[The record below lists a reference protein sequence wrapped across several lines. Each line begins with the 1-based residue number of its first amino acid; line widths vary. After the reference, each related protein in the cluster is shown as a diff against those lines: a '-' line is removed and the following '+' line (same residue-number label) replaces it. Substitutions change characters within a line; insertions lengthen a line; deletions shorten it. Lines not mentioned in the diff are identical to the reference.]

1 MKKKNESFFSLEAER
16 SLLSCLIKNNEIFKK
31 VKETVSHEDFF
42 LKENRLLFKVINRI
56 FLNSKEI
63 NPVNIKNFLERKK
76 DKVLGSEYLE
86 KIYSFDFKKSNFKKY
101 IKILKK
107 KRKLRF
113 FFFSFQKILEDIKKG
128 EITKI
133 DEVVFLSKENIS
145 KIKEKEIKNKNK
157 TIFNTKKILGNILCK
172 KKEKYYKTG
181 FKPLDKL
188 ILGLK
193 PGEISIIAGRPSTG
207 KTSFCM
213 SIAEYI
219 AFKKKKSV
227 LFFSLEMTI
236 KQLIIR
242 LLSSISKINSYKI
255 LNNLLNQKETIDIIK
270 ACKTIKKSNIFIND
284 NPYID
289 ILDICSEI
297 KKNIPKKGVVFIDYI
312 QLINI
317 RKGRENRNLEIT
329 EISYH
334 LKNISKSMNV
344 PIVIISQLNR
354 GVELRLDKTPIMSDL
369 RESGSLEQDADL
381 IIFLSKN
388 NAYEDPNFSMINF
401 TIGKNRNG
409 PLGSFELMFN
419 KSFTKFVNE

>member
-1 MKKKNESFFSLEAER
+1 MKTFFSLEAEK
-16 SLLSCLIKNNEIFKK
+16 SLLACITKNGNFFEKAKNILD
-31 VKETVSHEDFF
+31 SNDFF
-42 LKENRLLFKVINRI
+42 LKENKKLFETLNNI
-56 FLNSKEI
+56 FLSSKKI
-63 NPVNIKNFLERKK
+63 NPVNIKISIEKK
-76 DKVLGSEYLE
+76 NEKTLDDKYLE
-86 KIYSFDFKKSNFKKY
+86 SIYSFNFCKSDFYKY

-107 KRKLRF
+107 KRRLREYF
-113 FFFSFQKILEDIKKG
+113 LSFQKMLEDIKKG
-128 EITKI
+128 KISKIEEI
-133 DEVVFLSKENIS
+133 VFLSKENIK
-145 KIKEKEIKNKNK
+145 KIKKKYDTNKNK
-157 TIFNTKKILGNILCK
+157 TLSNTKKILSNILHK
-172 KKEKYYKTG
+172 KREKYYKTG
-181 FKPLDKL
+181 FKSLDKL

-219 AFKKKKSV
+219 ALKKKKPV

-242 LLSSISKINSYKI
+242 LISSISKINSYKI
-255 LNNLLNQKETIDIIK
+255 LNNTLNHIEIINLIK
-270 ACKTIKKSNIFIND
+270 ACEIIKKSNIFIND

-289 ILDICSEI
+289 ILGICSEI
-297 KKNIPKKGVVFIDYI
+297 KKNIPRKGVVFIDYI

-317 RKGRENRNLEIT
+317 KRGRENRNLEIT

-334 LKNISKSMNV
+334 LKNISKSLKI

-354 GVELRLDKTPIMSDL
+354 GVEIRSDKTPIMSDL

-381 IIFLSKN
+381 IIFLSRKN
-388 NAYEDPNFSMINF
+388 IYEDPDFSMINF

-409 PLGSFELMFN
+409 PLGNFELMFN
-419 KSFTKFVNE
+419 KGFTKFVDE